1 MCWGYLPSL
10 LLHGLAHAWGTGL
23 KKGPDSVRITLWL
36 LGDASRPLMNALLA
50 ALGFLLYLLQFNSSF
65 SAIMTFLSVWNAALV
80 VYNMTPGFI

>member
-1 MCWGYLPSL
+1 
-10 LLHGLAHAWGTGL
+10 
-23 KKGPDSVRITLWL
+23 
-36 LGDASRPLMNALLA
+36 MNALLA